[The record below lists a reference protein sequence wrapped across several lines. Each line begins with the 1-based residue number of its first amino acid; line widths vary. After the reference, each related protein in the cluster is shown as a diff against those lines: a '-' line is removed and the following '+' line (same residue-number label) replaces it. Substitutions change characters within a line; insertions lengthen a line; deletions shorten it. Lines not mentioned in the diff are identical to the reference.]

1 MIADIFSEIGAAV
14 SGFTTALA
22 SAITS
27 VTSMFYT
34 TGENGGLTVLGSLL
48 LIGVGVAIVYWVFR
62 LFRGLISRA

>member
-1 MIADIFSEIGAAV
+1 MIADIFTEIGNAI

-22 SAITS
+22 SAINS

-48 LIGVGVAIVYWVFR
+48 LIGVGVAVVYWVFR